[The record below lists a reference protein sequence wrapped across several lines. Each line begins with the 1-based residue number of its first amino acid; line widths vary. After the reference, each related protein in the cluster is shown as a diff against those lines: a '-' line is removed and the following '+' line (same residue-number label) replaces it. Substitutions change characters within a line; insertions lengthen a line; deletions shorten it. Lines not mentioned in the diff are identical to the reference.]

1 MFSVL
6 KKISDFAGTRR
17 GLLKKSMA
25 VAFLGAVFAAL
36 QFAALMLTL
45 DILVGGV
52 DLRIW
57 PVIGVMMV
65 SVVGRAACSYWS
77 TNAETETGYFMVA
90 EKRIHIGDRLRYIP
104 MGYFNDNSLG
114 NITAVV
120 TTTLSDVENNAARCL
135 VSVIGGF
142 LNTLG
147 LCLGLTVADWRLGL
161 LAIVGILAYLG
172 VTELSQRAMLK
183 TGPARQHAQMNLVE
197 AVLEYIQGMSVVKSY
212 GLDKDSGQAVQRT
225 VDESCDKALSL
236 EKSVIPWMGLRQVVV
251 RVFSVAIAVCALAFY
266 SGGTLS
272 LARCL
277 LMLVASFMLYA
288 ELESA
293 GNMADNLQMLGASMD
308 KANSID
314 DTPVM
319 DIDGAELT
327 TADASVEFQD
337 VSFAYGDRTILDHV
351 SLTVPSGSTTAVVG
365 PSGGGKTT
373 LCNLIARFWD
383 VQSGKITVGGYDV
396 REYKLDSL
404 MKNISMV
411 FQSVYLFNDTVE
423 NNIKFGRPDATHE
436 QVVAAARAACCHDF
450 IMALPDGYD
459 TVLGEGGGSLSG
471 GEKQRISIARAMLK
485 DAPIVILDEATASV
499 DPENEAELQAA
510 ISALTRGKT
519 LIMIAHRLN
528 TVRNADQILVL
539 SGGHIVQRGTAMR
552 TKSWT
557 GKGQEC
563 THTRNGCEQS
573 KHTSHPDIKRTRRSR
588 SWDTHLTRRCVAGIG
603 NIRKVEI
610 CTGISSGRLCIHRS
624 KRRRR
629 WPTIMP
635 MGATIRKPLRPWDMS
650 TGIVCGNG
658 CWKRGRRRDRL
669 VCRGEMS

>member
-45 DILVGGV
+45 DILVGGA

-57 PVIGVMMV
+57 PVIGVMVV

-147 LCLGLTVADWRLGL
+147 LCLGLTVADCRLGL
-161 LAIVGILAYLG
+161 LAIAGILAYLG

-236 EKSVIPWMGLRQVVV
+236 EKSVVPWMGLRQVVV

-327 TADASVEFQD
+327 PADTSVEFQD

-351 SLTVPSGSTTAVVG
+351 SLTVPSGSITAVVG

-528 TVRNADQILVL
+528 TVRNANQILVL
-539 SGGHIVQRGTAMR
+539 SGGHIVQRGTH
-552 TKSWT
+552 
-557 GKGQEC
+557 QELMAQGGLYADFVGV
-563 THTRNGCEQS
+563 RQEALRW
-573 KHTSHPDIKRTRRSR
+573 KL
-588 SWDTHLTRRCVAGIG
+588 DT
-603 NIRKVEI
+603 
-610 CTGISSGRLCIHRS
+610 
-624 KRRRR
+624 
-629 WPTIMP
+629 
-635 MGATIRKPLRPWDMS
+635 
-650 TGIVCGNG
+650 
-658 CWKRGRRRDRL
+658 
-669 VCRGEMS
+669 

>member
-45 DILVGGV
+45 DILVGGA

-57 PVIGVMMV
+57 PVIGVMVV

-161 LAIVGILAYLG
+161 LAIAGILAYLG

-236 EKSVIPWMGLRQVVV
+236 EKSVVPWMGLRQVVV

-327 TADASVEFQD
+327 PADTSVDFQD

-351 SLTVPSGSTTAVVG
+351 SLTVPSGSITAVVG

-383 VQSGKITVGGYDV
+383 VQRGKITVGGYDV

-539 SGGHIVQRGTAMR
+539 SGGHIVQRGTH
-552 TKSWT
+552 
-557 GKGQEC
+557 QELMAQGGLYADFVGV
-563 THTRNGCEQS
+563 RQEALRW
-573 KHTSHPDIKRTRRSR
+573 KL
-588 SWDTHLTRRCVAGIG
+588 DT
-603 NIRKVEI
+603 
-610 CTGISSGRLCIHRS
+610 
-624 KRRRR
+624 
-629 WPTIMP
+629 
-635 MGATIRKPLRPWDMS
+635 
-650 TGIVCGNG
+650 
-658 CWKRGRRRDRL
+658 
-669 VCRGEMS
+669 

>member
-1 MFSVL
+1 VFSVL

-45 DILVGGV
+45 DILVGGA

-57 PVIGVMMV
+57 PVIGVMVV

-161 LAIVGILAYLG
+161 LAIAGILAYLG

-212 GLDKDSGQAVQRT
+212 GLDKDSGQAVQMT

-236 EKSVIPWMGLRQVVV
+236 EKSVVPWMGLRQVVV

-327 TADASVEFQD
+327 PADTSVEFQD

-351 SLTVPSGSTTAVVG
+351 SLTVPSGSITAVVG

-539 SGGHIVQRGTAMR
+539 SGGHIVQRGTH
-552 TKSWT
+552 
-557 GKGQEC
+557 QELMAQGGLYADFVGV
-563 THTRNGCEQS
+563 RQEALRW
-573 KHTSHPDIKRTRRSR
+573 KL
-588 SWDTHLTRRCVAGIG
+588 DT
-603 NIRKVEI
+603 
-610 CTGISSGRLCIHRS
+610 
-624 KRRRR
+624 
-629 WPTIMP
+629 
-635 MGATIRKPLRPWDMS
+635 
-650 TGIVCGNG
+650 
-658 CWKRGRRRDRL
+658 
-669 VCRGEMS
+669 

>member
-236 EKSVIPWMGLRQVVV
+236 EKSVVPWMGLRQVVV

-308 KANSID
+308 KANAID

-319 DIDGAELT
+319 DIDGAELRPE
-327 TADASVEFQD
+327 DASVRFED

-351 SLTVPSGSTTAVVG
+351 SLTVPSGSITAVVG

-539 SGGHIVQRGTAMR
+539 SGGHIVQRGTH
-552 TKSWT
+552 
-557 GKGQEC
+557 QELMAQGGLYADFVGV
-563 THTRNGCEQS
+563 RQEALRW
-573 KHTSHPDIKRTRRSR
+573 KL
-588 SWDTHLTRRCVAGIG
+588 DT
-603 NIRKVEI
+603 
-610 CTGISSGRLCIHRS
+610 
-624 KRRRR
+624 
-629 WPTIMP
+629 
-635 MGATIRKPLRPWDMS
+635 
-650 TGIVCGNG
+650 
-658 CWKRGRRRDRL
+658 
-669 VCRGEMS
+669 

>member
-45 DILVGGV
+45 DILVGGA

-57 PVIGVMMV
+57 PVIGVMVV

-161 LAIVGILAYLG
+161 LAIAGILAYLG

-236 EKSVIPWMGLRQVVV
+236 EKSVVPWMGLRQVVV

-327 TADASVEFQD
+327 PADTSVEFQD

-351 SLTVPSGSTTAVVG
+351 SLTVPSGSITAVVG

-383 VQSGKITVGGYDV
+383 VQSGKITVGGHDV

-528 TVRNADQILVL
+528 TVRNANQILVL
-539 SGGHIVQRGTAMR
+539 SGGHIVQRGTH
-552 TKSWT
+552 
-557 GKGQEC
+557 QELMAQGGLYADFVGV
-563 THTRNGCEQS
+563 RQEALRW
-573 KHTSHPDIKRTRRSR
+573 KL
-588 SWDTHLTRRCVAGIG
+588 DT
-603 NIRKVEI
+603 
-610 CTGISSGRLCIHRS
+610 
-624 KRRRR
+624 
-629 WPTIMP
+629 
-635 MGATIRKPLRPWDMS
+635 
-650 TGIVCGNG
+650 
-658 CWKRGRRRDRL
+658 
-669 VCRGEMS
+669 

>member
-1 MFSVL
+1 MSRVQCSEEDL
-6 KKISDFAGTRR
+6 R
-17 GLLKKSMA
+17 L
-25 VAFLGAVFAAL
+25 LGAVFAAL

-45 DILVGGV
+45 DILVGGA

-57 PVIGVMMV
+57 PVIGVMVV

-161 LAIVGILAYLG
+161 LAIAGILAYLG

-236 EKSVIPWMGLRQVVV
+236 EKSVVPWMGLRQVVV

-327 TADASVEFQD
+327 PADTSVEFQD

-351 SLTVPSGSTTAVVG
+351 SLTVPSGSITAVVG

-539 SGGHIVQRGTAMR
+539 SGGHIVQRGTH
-552 TKSWT
+552 
-557 GKGQEC
+557 QELMAQGGLYADFVGV
-563 THTRNGCEQS
+563 RQEALRW
-573 KHTSHPDIKRTRRSR
+573 KL
-588 SWDTHLTRRCVAGIG
+588 DT
-603 NIRKVEI
+603 
-610 CTGISSGRLCIHRS
+610 
-624 KRRRR
+624 
-629 WPTIMP
+629 
-635 MGATIRKPLRPWDMS
+635 
-650 TGIVCGNG
+650 
-658 CWKRGRRRDRL
+658 
-669 VCRGEMS
+669 

>member
-45 DILVGGV
+45 DILVGGA

-57 PVIGVMMV
+57 PVIGVMVV

-161 LAIVGILAYLG
+161 LAIAGILAYLG

-236 EKSVIPWMGLRQVVV
+236 EKSVVPWMGLRQVVV

-327 TADASVEFQD
+327 PADTSVEFQD

-351 SLTVPSGSTTAVVG
+351 SLTVPSGSITAVVG

-436 QVVAAARAACCHDF
+436 QVVAAARAACCHNF

-539 SGGHIVQRGTAMR
+539 SGGHIVQRGTH
-552 TKSWT
+552 
-557 GKGQEC
+557 QELMAQGGLYADFVGV
-563 THTRNGCEQS
+563 RQEALRW
-573 KHTSHPDIKRTRRSR
+573 KL
-588 SWDTHLTRRCVAGIG
+588 DT
-603 NIRKVEI
+603 
-610 CTGISSGRLCIHRS
+610 
-624 KRRRR
+624 
-629 WPTIMP
+629 
-635 MGATIRKPLRPWDMS
+635 
-650 TGIVCGNG
+650 
-658 CWKRGRRRDRL
+658 
-669 VCRGEMS
+669 

>member
-1 MFSVL
+1 M

-45 DILVGGV
+45 DILVGGA

-57 PVIGVMMV
+57 PVIGVMVV

-161 LAIVGILAYLG
+161 LAIAGILAYLG

-236 EKSVIPWMGLRQVVV
+236 EKSVVPWMGLRQVVV

-327 TADASVEFQD
+327 PADTSVEFQD

-351 SLTVPSGSTTAVVG
+351 SLTVPSGSITAVVG

-539 SGGHIVQRGTAMR
+539 SGGHIVQRGTH
-552 TKSWT
+552 
-557 GKGQEC
+557 QELMAQGGLYADFVGV
-563 THTRNGCEQS
+563 RQEALRW
-573 KHTSHPDIKRTRRSR
+573 KL
-588 SWDTHLTRRCVAGIG
+588 DT
-603 NIRKVEI
+603 
-610 CTGISSGRLCIHRS
+610 
-624 KRRRR
+624 
-629 WPTIMP
+629 
-635 MGATIRKPLRPWDMS
+635 
-650 TGIVCGNG
+650 
-658 CWKRGRRRDRL
+658 
-669 VCRGEMS
+669 

>member
-57 PVIGVMMV
+57 PVIGVMVV

-161 LAIVGILAYLG
+161 LAIAGILAYLG

-236 EKSVIPWMGLRQVVV
+236 EKSVVPWMGLRQVVV

-327 TADASVEFQD
+327 PADTSVEFQD

-351 SLTVPSGSTTAVVG
+351 SLTVPSGSITAVVG

-539 SGGHIVQRGTAMR
+539 SGGHIVQRGTH
-552 TKSWT
+552 
-557 GKGQEC
+557 QELMAQGGLYADFVGV
-563 THTRNGCEQS
+563 RQEALRW
-573 KHTSHPDIKRTRRSR
+573 KL
-588 SWDTHLTRRCVAGIG
+588 DT
-603 NIRKVEI
+603 
-610 CTGISSGRLCIHRS
+610 
-624 KRRRR
+624 
-629 WPTIMP
+629 
-635 MGATIRKPLRPWDMS
+635 
-650 TGIVCGNG
+650 
-658 CWKRGRRRDRL
+658 
-669 VCRGEMS
+669 

>member
-45 DILVGGV
+45 DILVGGA

-57 PVIGVMMV
+57 PVIGVMVV

-161 LAIVGILAYLG
+161 LAIAGILAYLG

-212 GLDKDSGQAVQRT
+212 DLDKDSGQAVQRT

-236 EKSVIPWMGLRQVVV
+236 EKSVVPWMGLRQVVV

-327 TADASVEFQD
+327 PADTSVEFQD

-351 SLTVPSGSTTAVVG
+351 SLTVPSGSITAVVG

-539 SGGHIVQRGTAMR
+539 SGGHIVQRGTH
-552 TKSWT
+552 
-557 GKGQEC
+557 QELMAQGGLYADFVGV
-563 THTRNGCEQS
+563 RQEALRW
-573 KHTSHPDIKRTRRSR
+573 KL
-588 SWDTHLTRRCVAGIG
+588 DT
-603 NIRKVEI
+603 
-610 CTGISSGRLCIHRS
+610 
-624 KRRRR
+624 
-629 WPTIMP
+629 
-635 MGATIRKPLRPWDMS
+635 
-650 TGIVCGNG
+650 
-658 CWKRGRRRDRL
+658 
-669 VCRGEMS
+669 

>member
-45 DILVGGV
+45 DILVGGA

-57 PVIGVMMV
+57 PVIGVMVV

-161 LAIVGILAYLG
+161 LAIAGILAYLG

-236 EKSVIPWMGLRQVVV
+236 EKSVVPWMGLRQVVV
-251 RVFSVAIAVCALAFY
+251 RVFSVAIAVCALALY

-327 TADASVEFQD
+327 PADTSVEFQD

-351 SLTVPSGSTTAVVG
+351 SLTVPSGSITAVVG

-383 VQSGKITVGGYDV
+383 VQSGKITVGGHDV

-539 SGGHIVQRGTAMR
+539 SGGHIVQRGTH
-552 TKSWT
+552 
-557 GKGQEC
+557 QELMAQGGLYADFVGV
-563 THTRNGCEQS
+563 RQEALRW
-573 KHTSHPDIKRTRRSR
+573 KL
-588 SWDTHLTRRCVAGIG
+588 DT
-603 NIRKVEI
+603 
-610 CTGISSGRLCIHRS
+610 
-624 KRRRR
+624 
-629 WPTIMP
+629 
-635 MGATIRKPLRPWDMS
+635 
-650 TGIVCGNG
+650 
-658 CWKRGRRRDRL
+658 
-669 VCRGEMS
+669 

>member
-45 DILVGGV
+45 DILVGGA

-57 PVIGVMMV
+57 PVIGVMVV

-120 TTTLSDVENNAARCL
+120 TTTLSDVENNASRCL

-161 LAIVGILAYLG
+161 LAIAGILAYLG

-236 EKSVIPWMGLRQVVV
+236 EKSVVPWMGLRQVVV

-327 TADASVEFQD
+327 PADTSVEFQD

-351 SLTVPSGSTTAVVG
+351 SLTVPSGSITAVVG

-436 QVVAAARAACCHDF
+436 QVEAAARAACCHDF

-539 SGGHIVQRGTAMR
+539 SGGHIVQRGTH
-552 TKSWT
+552 
-557 GKGQEC
+557 QELMAQGGLYADFVGV
-563 THTRNGCEQS
+563 RQEALRW
-573 KHTSHPDIKRTRRSR
+573 KL
-588 SWDTHLTRRCVAGIG
+588 DT
-603 NIRKVEI
+603 
-610 CTGISSGRLCIHRS
+610 
-624 KRRRR
+624 
-629 WPTIMP
+629 
-635 MGATIRKPLRPWDMS
+635 
-650 TGIVCGNG
+650 
-658 CWKRGRRRDRL
+658 
-669 VCRGEMS
+669 

>member
-57 PVIGVMMV
+57 PVIGVMVV

-90 EKRIHIGDRLRYIP
+90 EKRIHIGDRMRYIP

-161 LAIVGILAYLG
+161 LAIAGILAYLG

-236 EKSVIPWMGLRQVVV
+236 EKSVVPWMGLRQVVV

-327 TADASVEFQD
+327 PADTSVEFQD

-351 SLTVPSGSTTAVVG
+351 SLTVPSGSITAVVG

-539 SGGHIVQRGTAMR
+539 SGGHIVQRGTH
-552 TKSWT
+552 
-557 GKGQEC
+557 QELMAQGGLYADFVGV
-563 THTRNGCEQS
+563 RQEALRW
-573 KHTSHPDIKRTRRSR
+573 KL
-588 SWDTHLTRRCVAGIG
+588 DT
-603 NIRKVEI
+603 
-610 CTGISSGRLCIHRS
+610 
-624 KRRRR
+624 
-629 WPTIMP
+629 
-635 MGATIRKPLRPWDMS
+635 
-650 TGIVCGNG
+650 
-658 CWKRGRRRDRL
+658 
-669 VCRGEMS
+669 

>member
-45 DILVGGV
+45 DILVGGA

-57 PVIGVMMV
+57 PVIGVMVV

-161 LAIVGILAYLG
+161 LAIAGILAYLG
-172 VTELSQRAMLK
+172 VTGGLSQRAMLK

-236 EKSVIPWMGLRQVVV
+236 EKSVVPWMGLRQVVV

-327 TADASVEFQD
+327 PADTSVEFQD

-351 SLTVPSGSTTAVVG
+351 SLTVPSGSITAVVG

-539 SGGHIVQRGTAMR
+539 SGGHIVQRGTH
-552 TKSWT
+552 
-557 GKGQEC
+557 QELMAQGGLYADFVGV
-563 THTRNGCEQS
+563 RQEALRW
-573 KHTSHPDIKRTRRSR
+573 KL
-588 SWDTHLTRRCVAGIG
+588 DT
-603 NIRKVEI
+603 
-610 CTGISSGRLCIHRS
+610 
-624 KRRRR
+624 
-629 WPTIMP
+629 
-635 MGATIRKPLRPWDMS
+635 
-650 TGIVCGNG
+650 
-658 CWKRGRRRDRL
+658 
-669 VCRGEMS
+669 

>member
-161 LAIVGILAYLG
+161 LAIAGILAYLG

-236 EKSVIPWMGLRQVVV
+236 EKSVVPWMGLRQVVV

-351 SLTVPSGSTTAVVG
+351 SLTVPSGSITAVVG

-383 VQSGKITVGGYDV
+383 VQGGKITVGGHDV

-528 TVRNADQILVL
+528 TVRNANQILVL
-539 SGGHIVQRGTAMR
+539 SGGHIVQRGTH
-552 TKSWT
+552 
-557 GKGQEC
+557 QELMAQ
-563 THTRNGCEQS
+563 GCLYADLVGVRQEALRW
-573 KHTSHPDIKRTRRSR
+573 KL
-588 SWDTHLTRRCVAGIG
+588 DT
-603 NIRKVEI
+603 
-610 CTGISSGRLCIHRS
+610 
-624 KRRRR
+624 
-629 WPTIMP
+629 
-635 MGATIRKPLRPWDMS
+635 
-650 TGIVCGNG
+650 
-658 CWKRGRRRDRL
+658 
-669 VCRGEMS
+669 

>member
-45 DILVGGV
+45 DILVGGA

-57 PVIGVMMV
+57 PVIGVMVV

-161 LAIVGILAYLG
+161 LAIAGILAYLG

-236 EKSVIPWMGLRQVVV
+236 EKSVVPWMGLRQVVV

-327 TADASVEFQD
+327 PADTSVEFQD

-351 SLTVPSGSTTAVVG
+351 SLTVPSGSITAVVG

-450 IMALPDGYD
+450 IIALPDGYD

-539 SGGHIVQRGTAMR
+539 SGGHIVQRGTH
-552 TKSWT
+552 
-557 GKGQEC
+557 QELMAQGGLYADFVGV
-563 THTRNGCEQS
+563 RQEALRW
-573 KHTSHPDIKRTRRSR
+573 KL
-588 SWDTHLTRRCVAGIG
+588 DT
-603 NIRKVEI
+603 
-610 CTGISSGRLCIHRS
+610 
-624 KRRRR
+624 
-629 WPTIMP
+629 
-635 MGATIRKPLRPWDMS
+635 
-650 TGIVCGNG
+650 
-658 CWKRGRRRDRL
+658 
-669 VCRGEMS
+669 

>member
-45 DILVGGV
+45 DILVGGA

-57 PVIGVMMV
+57 PVIGVIVV

-161 LAIVGILAYLG
+161 LAIAGILAYLG

-183 TGPARQHAQMNLVE
+183 TGPARQHAQMSLVE

-236 EKSVIPWMGLRQVVV
+236 EKSVVPWMGLRQVEV

-327 TADASVEFQD
+327 PADTSVEFQD

-351 SLTVPSGSTTAVVG
+351 SLTVPSGSITAVVG

-539 SGGHIVQRGTAMR
+539 SGGHIVQRGTH
-552 TKSWT
+552 
-557 GKGQEC
+557 QELMAQGGLYADFVGV
-563 THTRNGCEQS
+563 RQEALRW
-573 KHTSHPDIKRTRRSR
+573 KL
-588 SWDTHLTRRCVAGIG
+588 DT
-603 NIRKVEI
+603 
-610 CTGISSGRLCIHRS
+610 
-624 KRRRR
+624 
-629 WPTIMP
+629 
-635 MGATIRKPLRPWDMS
+635 
-650 TGIVCGNG
+650 
-658 CWKRGRRRDRL
+658 
-669 VCRGEMS
+669 

>member
-45 DILVGGV
+45 DILVGGA

-57 PVIGVMMV
+57 PVIGVMVV

-161 LAIVGILAYLG
+161 LAIAGILAYLG

-236 EKSVIPWMGLRQVVV
+236 EKSVVPWMGLRQVVV

-272 LARCL
+272 LGRCL

-351 SLTVPSGSTTAVVG
+351 SLTVPSGSITAVVG

-539 SGGHIVQRGTAMR
+539 SGGHIVQRGTH
-552 TKSWT
+552 
-557 GKGQEC
+557 QELMAQGGLYADFVGV
-563 THTRNGCEQS
+563 RQEALRW
-573 KHTSHPDIKRTRRSR
+573 KL
-588 SWDTHLTRRCVAGIG
+588 DT
-603 NIRKVEI
+603 
-610 CTGISSGRLCIHRS
+610 
-624 KRRRR
+624 
-629 WPTIMP
+629 
-635 MGATIRKPLRPWDMS
+635 
-650 TGIVCGNG
+650 
-658 CWKRGRRRDRL
+658 
-669 VCRGEMS
+669 

>member
-161 LAIVGILAYLG
+161 LAIAGILAYLG

-236 EKSVIPWMGLRQVVV
+236 EKSVVPWMGLRQVVV

-327 TADASVEFQD
+327 PADTSVEFQD

-351 SLTVPSGSTTAVVG
+351 SLTVPSGSITAVVG

-539 SGGHIVQRGTAMR
+539 SGGHIVQRGTH
-552 TKSWT
+552 
-557 GKGQEC
+557 QELMAQGGLYADFVGV
-563 THTRNGCEQS
+563 RQEALRW
-573 KHTSHPDIKRTRRSR
+573 KL
-588 SWDTHLTRRCVAGIG
+588 DT
-603 NIRKVEI
+603 
-610 CTGISSGRLCIHRS
+610 
-624 KRRRR
+624 
-629 WPTIMP
+629 
-635 MGATIRKPLRPWDMS
+635 
-650 TGIVCGNG
+650 
-658 CWKRGRRRDRL
+658 
-669 VCRGEMS
+669 

>member
-45 DILVGGV
+45 DILVGGA

-57 PVIGVMMV
+57 PVIGVMVV

-147 LCLGLTVADWRLGL
+147 LCLGLTVAEWRLGL

-236 EKSVIPWMGLRQVVV
+236 EKSVVPWMGLRQVVV

-327 TADASVEFQD
+327 PADTSVEFQD

-351 SLTVPSGSTTAVVG
+351 SLTVPSGSITAVVG

-528 TVRNADQILVL
+528 TVRNANQILVL
-539 SGGHIVQRGTAMR
+539 SGGHIVQRGTH
-552 TKSWT
+552 
-557 GKGQEC
+557 QELMAQGGLYADFVGV
-563 THTRNGCEQS
+563 RQEALRW
-573 KHTSHPDIKRTRRSR
+573 KL
-588 SWDTHLTRRCVAGIG
+588 DT
-603 NIRKVEI
+603 
-610 CTGISSGRLCIHRS
+610 
-624 KRRRR
+624 
-629 WPTIMP
+629 
-635 MGATIRKPLRPWDMS
+635 
-650 TGIVCGNG
+650 
-658 CWKRGRRRDRL
+658 
-669 VCRGEMS
+669 

>member
-45 DILVGGV
+45 DLLVGGV

-161 LAIVGILAYLG
+161 LAIAGILAYLG

-236 EKSVIPWMGLRQVVV
+236 EKSVVPWMGLRQVVV

-327 TADASVEFQD
+327 PADTSVEFQD

-351 SLTVPSGSTTAVVG
+351 SLTVPSGSITAVVG

-539 SGGHIVQRGTAMR
+539 SGGHIVQRGTH
-552 TKSWT
+552 
-557 GKGQEC
+557 QELMAQGGLYADFVGV
-563 THTRNGCEQS
+563 RQEALRW
-573 KHTSHPDIKRTRRSR
+573 KL
-588 SWDTHLTRRCVAGIG
+588 DT
-603 NIRKVEI
+603 
-610 CTGISSGRLCIHRS
+610 
-624 KRRRR
+624 
-629 WPTIMP
+629 
-635 MGATIRKPLRPWDMS
+635 
-650 TGIVCGNG
+650 
-658 CWKRGRRRDRL
+658 
-669 VCRGEMS
+669 

>member
-45 DILVGGV
+45 DILVGGA

-57 PVIGVMMV
+57 PVIGVMVV

-161 LAIVGILAYLG
+161 LAIAGILAYLG

-212 GLDKDSGQAVQRT
+212 GLDKDSGQAVQMT

-236 EKSVIPWMGLRQVVV
+236 EKSVVPWMGLRQVVV

-272 LARCL
+272 LGRCL

-327 TADASVEFQD
+327 PADTSVEFQD

-351 SLTVPSGSTTAVVG
+351 SLTVPSGSITAVVG

-539 SGGHIVQRGTAMR
+539 SGGHIVQRGTH
-552 TKSWT
+552 
-557 GKGQEC
+557 QELMAQGGLYADFVGV
-563 THTRNGCEQS
+563 RQEALRW
-573 KHTSHPDIKRTRRSR
+573 KL
-588 SWDTHLTRRCVAGIG
+588 DT
-603 NIRKVEI
+603 
-610 CTGISSGRLCIHRS
+610 
-624 KRRRR
+624 
-629 WPTIMP
+629 
-635 MGATIRKPLRPWDMS
+635 
-650 TGIVCGNG
+650 
-658 CWKRGRRRDRL
+658 
-669 VCRGEMS
+669 

>member
-45 DILVGGV
+45 DILVGGA

-57 PVIGVMMV
+57 PVIGVMVV

-161 LAIVGILAYLG
+161 LAIAGILAYLG

-236 EKSVIPWMGLRQVVV
+236 EKSVVPWMGLRQVVV

-327 TADASVEFQD
+327 PADTSVEFQD

-351 SLTVPSGSTTAVVG
+351 SLTVPSGSITAVVG

-471 GEKQRISIARAMLK
+471 GEKQRVSIARAMLK

-539 SGGHIVQRGTAMR
+539 SGGHIVQRGTH
-552 TKSWT
+552 
-557 GKGQEC
+557 QELMAQGGLYADFVGV
-563 THTRNGCEQS
+563 RQEALRW
-573 KHTSHPDIKRTRRSR
+573 KL
-588 SWDTHLTRRCVAGIG
+588 DT
-603 NIRKVEI
+603 
-610 CTGISSGRLCIHRS
+610 
-624 KRRRR
+624 
-629 WPTIMP
+629 
-635 MGATIRKPLRPWDMS
+635 
-650 TGIVCGNG
+650 
-658 CWKRGRRRDRL
+658 
-669 VCRGEMS
+669 